1 MAADF
6 LTLLNERVLIVD
18 GAMGT
23 NIHRFEPSDLDWG
36 GREFVNLCDVITHT
50 HPEWIREIHARFLA
64 AGCDAIE
71 TNTFNGSR
79 HVLAEFGV
87 GHQCQELSRRGVAIA
102 QEVASQFSTPA
113 RPLFVLGS
121 IGPGTKQPSLQDV
134 KIAISF
140 DELYD
145 SYKPQMVAFVEGGV
159 DAIIIETCFDIL
171 QAKCAVICGLDAMR
185 AK

>member
-1 MAADF
+1 
-6 LTLLNERVLIVD
+6 
-18 GAMGT
+18 
-23 NIHRFEPSDLDWG
+23 
-36 GREFVNLCDVITHT
+36 NLCDVITHT

-87 GHQCQELSRRGVAIA
+87 ADQCQELSRRGVAIA
-102 QEVASQFSTPA
+102 QEVARQFSTPA
-113 RPLFVLGS
+113 RPRFVLGS
-121 IGPGTKQPSLQDV
+121 IGPGTKQPSLQDA

-140 DELYD
+140 DELYH

-159 DAIIIETCFDIL
+159 DGIIIETCFDIL
-171 QAKCAVICGLDAMR
+171 QAKCAVICALDAML
-185 AK
+185 AKGVRLPLVVQVTILEQGAMLTGSDMATAITTLEAFPEIDV